1 MRFLQSMPRSLRL
14 AVALLLTGC
23 LCLAAAEAAPALPA
37 SGAPAWQ
44 VDATH
49 NLCGLTQARQLS
61 SPAQVDLEALLEATP
76 EVRRLRAERISD
88 KSAAWAHL
96 MEGAR
101 KRVLRACERER
112 AASGWCSV
120 WSRIRHRRGGQAP
133 DITSGVAERMA
144 RDLTPVELP
153 R

>member
-1 MRFLQSMPRSLRL
+1 
-14 AVALLLTGC
+14 
-23 LCLAAAEAAPALPA
+23 
-37 SGAPAWQ
+37 
-44 VDATH
+44 
-49 NLCGLTQARQLS
+49 
-61 SPAQVDLEALLEATP
+61 VDLEALLEATP